1 MTSVTTATIAPGN
14 PTAMPMIAS
23 VVRPFLD
30 SDAGVG
36 ADWDVFKIPDD
47 PMPKSALS
55 FSKSF
60 ACTNPTP
67 MYHLYLEE
75 MSCLDYQLKTSRNA
89 VSPVR
94 RKWVLYSAATD
105 AVELACRQ
113 PHYQ

>member
-47 PMPKSALS
+47 PMPNQLS
-55 FSKSF
+55 
-60 ACTNPTP
+60 
-67 MYHLYLEE
+67 
-75 MSCLDYQLKTSRNA
+75 
-89 VSPVR
+89 VSPNLLLVPTR
-94 RKWVLYSAATD
+94 L
-105 AVELACRQ
+105 
-113 PHYQ
+113 